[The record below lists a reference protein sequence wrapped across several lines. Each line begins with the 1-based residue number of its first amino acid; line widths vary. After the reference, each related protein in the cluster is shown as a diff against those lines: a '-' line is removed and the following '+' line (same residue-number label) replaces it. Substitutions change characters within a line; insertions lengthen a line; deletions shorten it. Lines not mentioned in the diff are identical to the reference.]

1 MNTLL
6 KTTIFAVLMIV
17 SGESFAQ
24 FERRVAKRDF
34 YDYYNNANYD
44 ETLVPE
50 YTLPDLF
57 ACLDGTKA
65 DKPEAWEKHR
75 RGELIDLFTEYM
87 YGRMPMPDA
96 TFSFERMA
104 KDKPCLNGKIMRRDI
119 MLHLTSDGPDV
130 RLTLLFP
137 RHARKMK
144 TILGLSFADTDS
156 VVTVYDDGSQP
167 KDALSWPV
175 EKILQSGFALALFR
189 YTDAEGDKAKDMF
202 RSSKLHKHFY
212 KNGQTSPLPNE
223 WGAVACWSWTASRA
237 MDAIEKLAPDVVDL
251 ENVTIMGHSRL
262 GKTALWAGATDERF
276 ARVVAVNSGCCGAAL
291 SRRCVGET
299 VECVNEWSYQWFC
312 GNFRQFSHKEETM
325 PFDQHELLALVA
337 PRKLMVISGKEDLWS
352 DPKGEGLA
360 CESARPVWQLY
371 GKPENIVYILRE
383 GPHAVLQSDWQA
395 ILNDW

>member
-1 MNTLL
+1 MNTIL
-6 KTTIFAVLMIV
+6 KTTIFAVLLMHF
-17 SGESFAQ
+17 GECFGQ
-24 FERRVAKRDF
+24 YERRVAKRDF

-44 ETLVPE
+44 ENLVPE

-57 ACLDGTKA
+57 ACLDGTKI
-65 DKPEAWEKHR
+65 DTPSSWETHR
-75 RGELIDLFTEYM
+75 RGELLDLFTEYM
-87 YGRMPMPDA
+87 YGHSPMPDS
-96 TFSFERMA
+96 TFSFYKMG
-104 KDKPCLNGKIMRRDI
+104 KDKPCLDGKVMRRDI
-119 MLHLTSDGPDV
+119 MLRLTSDGPDV

-137 RHARKMK
+137 RRVHNMK
-144 TILGLSFADTDS
+144 VILGLSFADTDS
-156 VVTVYDDGSQP
+156 IVAIHADGSRP

-175 EKILQSGFALALFR
+175 ERILQSGYALALFR

-212 KNGQTSPLPNE
+212 KAGQTSPLPNE
-223 WGAVACWSWTASRA
+223 WGAIGCWAWTASRA
-237 MDAIEKLAPDVVDL
+237 LDALERLADDIIDTK
-251 ENVTIMGHSRL
+251 NVTIMGHSRL

-325 PFDQHELLALVA
+325 PFDQHELLALIA
-337 PRKLMVISGKEDLWS
+337 PRKLIVISGTEDLWS

-360 CESARPVWQLY
+360 CDFARPAWQLY
-371 GKPENIVYILRE
+371 GVPENLIYSLRE
-383 GPHAVLQSDWQA
+383 GPHAVTSSDWDL
-395 ILNDW
+395 ILVR